1 MVILEV
7 LEMEGVVMVGVKSVN
22 EGMLFAA
29 IAAIAAIAAE
39 RLTLRFTAACEY
51 YAANHKRKVERWNCS
66 Y

>member
-1 MVILEV
+1 MVTLAVVILEV

-29 IAAIAAIAAE
+29 IVAE

-51 YAANHKRKVERWNCS
+51 YEANRKRKVERWNCN